1 MECLRIVTDFPV
13 RRGNISNALT
23 DTITKDLAITS
34 DDVNLGNQ
42 LMLAGI
48 VVSELP
54 SNMLLQKV
62 GAPIWLTGQMGIWGT
77 VALAQAWVTDK
88 TSFFATRFILGVF
101 EGGNVPGGQYM
112 LSLFYTR
119 EELALRTAI
128 FYFGNYFAA
137 ATGSLMVAGIL
148 QLAGRAGLAGWQW
161 LFISKSDTAY
171 Q

>member
-88 TSFFATRFILGVF
+88 TSFFATRFILGVSKEAMSL
-101 EGGNVPGGQYM
+101 EGNTCCRCSTPERNSRCGPR
-112 LSLFYTR
+112 SSTS
-119 EELALRTAI
+119 
-128 FYFGNYFAA
+128 
-137 ATGSLMVAGIL
+137 ATTL
-148 QLAGRAGLAGWQW
+148 QPPRDL
-161 LFISKSDTAY
+161 
-171 Q
+171 